1 VRIGVHYIAFW
12 CVFGLC
18 GILPLEILDF
28 CGHTR
33 IFLMKAPQQSPSVHH
48 IEHYTFLRQTC
59 QNCVH
64 AQMSTISIT
73 AHSHASMP
81 KLRTLRFCYAKMSK
95 LRHTIC
101 AVHHYTFPI
110 QNAQMSTIS
119 ITAHS
124 HASMSKFRHTICAVN
139 HYTFFIQTCQN
150 CVHAQ
155 MSTISITA
163 HSHASMSKLRHTICA
178 VNHYTFFYTNMSKL
192 RPCTNVHHI
201 NHCTFPCKHDKI
213 ASTSKCGST
222 ISTYAI
228 QACQKCVTQFV
239 QSITA
244 LLLCKMRP

>member
-48 IEHYTFLRQTC
+48 IE
-59 QNCVH
+59 
-64 AQMSTISIT
+64 
-73 AHSHASMP
+73 
-81 KLRTLRFCYAKMSK
+81 
-95 LRHTIC
+95 
-101 AVHHYTFPI
+101 
-110 QNAQMSTIS
+110 
-119 ITAHS
+119 
-124 HASMSKFRHTICAVN
+124 

>member
-64 AQMSTISIT
+64 
-73 AHSHASMP
+73 
-81 KLRTLRFCYAKMSK
+81 
-95 LRHTIC
+95 
-101 AVHHYTFPI
+101 
-110 QNAQMSTIS
+110 AQMSTIS